1 MRLVRFLFSVFFV
14 VFLNMDVRCMGDTLK
29 FIINQK
35 VISIRKGDKELKL
48 TGTLTNSSK
57 INLILYA
64 FRKTIVLDSSLDSIF
79 FNDIIKNGSAGNVLI
94 LLDKNGNRKEIH
106 PEVCF
111 DCGKHNPEDFHNPDY
126 LSIANQRAKNI
137 YAETAEVLNARRTNT
152 VTLVTSLED
161 IDLRKG
167 EYRIYMIYY
176 CGSEIHDVVDK
187 ETAGKDEIKFKAQL
201 LRGWIKSDTVK
212 LIVE

>member
-14 VFLNMDVRCMGDTLK
+14 VFLNMDGRCMGDTLK

-111 DCGKHNPEDFHNPDY
+111 DCGKHNPEDSHNPDY

-152 VTLVTSLED
+152 VTIVTSLAD

>member
-111 DCGKHNPEDFHNPDY
+111 DCGKHNPEDSHNPDY

-152 VTLVTSLED
+152 VTLVTSLAD